1 MEYNQVDGRKMM
13 NINVQLFSPLKE
25 FSGASRVAL
34 ELPEPATA
42 ADMIEVLAAR
52 YPAMLPFLR
61 NAQVVINDDMVG
73 RLQLLQEGDEVQL
86 RVPMFG
92 G

>member
-1 MEYNQVDGRKMM
+1 MKV
-13 NINVQLFSPLKE
+13 NVQLFSPLKE
-25 FSGASRVAL
+25 FSGASLVAL

-42 ADMIEVLAAR
+42 AEMLDLLAAR

-61 NAQVVINDDMVG
+61 NAQVIINNDMVG
-73 RLQLLQEGDEVQL
+73 RLQLLQDGDEVQL

>member
-1 MEYNQVDGRKMM
+1 MR
-13 NINVQLFSPLKE
+13 INVQLFSPLKE
-25 FSGASRVAL
+25 FSGASLL
-34 ELPEPATA
+34 EVTLPEA
-42 ADMIEVLAAR
+42 ASAEELIAHLAQR
-52 YPAMLPFLR
+52 YPAALPFLR
-61 NAQVVINDDMVG
+61 NAQVVVNNDMVG